1 MRRNDKEITDYRIIE
16 EILSKS
22 VICRIAIMDQEAPY
36 IVPLNYGY
44 FNNQLFF
51 HAAAQGRKIDL
62 LKVNNKVCFE
72 IDYAHEIIKTELS
85 CNWTAKYRSVIGYGI
100 IEMTNDI
107 DQIKNG
113 LNIIMSHYGR
123 SENTY
128 DEKYLQRIVLL
139 KLKIESI
146 SGKQSGDWE
155 E

>member
-16 EILSKS
+16 EILLKS
-22 VICRIAIMDQEAPY
+22 EICRIAIMDKDAPY

-44 FNNQLFF
+44 CNNQLFF
-51 HAAAQGRKIDL
+51 HSAAQGRKIDL

-72 IDYAHEIIKTELS
+72 IEYSSEIIKNELA
-85 CNWTAKYRSVIGYGI
+85 CNWTAKYRSVIGYGT
-100 IEMTNDI
+100 IELINDI

-128 DEKYLQRIVLL
+128 DEKYLLRIILL